1 MIMSNFIYKMCS
13 ERITPFTLSIYP
25 NIRCLYSLTI
35 LFQENINMEQVQ
47 LRAGLQ
53 GDCPPPSF
61 IQWVGKS
68 FSLPADLLIA
78 LH

>member
-35 LFQENINMEQVQ
+35 LFQENIYIEHVQ
-47 LRAGLQ
+47 LGAGLQ
-53 GDCPPPSF
+53 GACNPPPFST
-61 IQWVGKS
+61 VGWEKFLTAS
-68 FSLPADLLIA
+68 
-78 LH
+78 